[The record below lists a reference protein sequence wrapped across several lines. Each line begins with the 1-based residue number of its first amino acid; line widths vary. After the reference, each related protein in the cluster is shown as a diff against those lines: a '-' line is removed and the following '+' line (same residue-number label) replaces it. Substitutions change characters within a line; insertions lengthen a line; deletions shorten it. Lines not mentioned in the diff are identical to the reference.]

1 MEVREIAVGGFHFLA
16 LYSNG
21 DCYAWGSNQFGQVG
35 DGTRE
40 DKHQPVFIL
49 KEARN

>member
-35 DGTRE
+35 GWDEGGQAPACL
-40 DKHQPVFIL
+40 HP
-49 KEARN
+49 